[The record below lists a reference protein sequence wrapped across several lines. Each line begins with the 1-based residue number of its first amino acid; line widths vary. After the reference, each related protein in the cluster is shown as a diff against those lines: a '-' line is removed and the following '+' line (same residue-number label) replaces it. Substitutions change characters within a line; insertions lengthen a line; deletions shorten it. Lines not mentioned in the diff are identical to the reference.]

1 MSFIIHWNLMK
12 NNDNGMKLQHKQ
24 SSSVIHEMMME
35 IKTTMR
41 KKSPATHERS
51 ACRVVACNRQQC
63 NRETIAQTAGNRS
76 IAEGAAHRRNQTAA
90 EGIPRLMF
98 VVECLFGSTRPDA
111 SNIAFET
118 RTKSSAN
125 WVAGFSVK
133 ELGDDCAAR
142 RALRDIFC
150 ARFGGF

>member
-1 MSFIIHWNLMK
+1 MSFIIRWNLMK

-51 ACRVVACNRQQC
+51 ACRMVTCNRQQC
-63 NRETIAQTAGNRS
+63 NGETAANRS
-76 IAEGAAHRRNQTAA
+76 IGEGAAHRRNQKAA

-98 VVECLFGSTRPDA
+98 VVECLFGRTRPDP
-111 SNIAFET
+111 SKIAFET
-118 RTKSSAN
+118 RTKSSPDCF
-125 WVAGFSVK
+125 VGFGQTRAG
-133 ELGDDCAAR
+133 
-142 RALRDIFC
+142 
-150 ARFGGF
+150 